1 MLVVP
6 YLEPKLKSLAIHIFP
21 CITAESNITTFSL
34 RREHFSSGKDVAIT
48 KNLFAVETRPDSVQR
63 LYEAAAKTPVHVMRQ
78 LDRYRR
84 DGRRSSRYFL
94 CTPILGGERRSVAK
108 IKHKPGIDIET
119 RMVSNSC
126 K

>member
-1 MLVVP
+1 MPFVETISCFCV
-6 YLEPKLKSLAIHIFP
+6 A
-21 CITAESNITTFSL
+21 AESDITTFSL
-34 RREHFSSGKDVAIT
+34 RTEHFSSCEDVAAT
-48 KNLFAVETRPDSVQR
+48 KNLFAVETRPESVHR

-94 CTPILGGERRSVAK
+94 CTPILGGERRSVAR

-126 K
+126 TGI

>member
-1 MLVVP
+1 
-6 YLEPKLKSLAIHIFP
+6 
-21 CITAESNITTFSL
+21 
-34 RREHFSSGKDVAIT
+34 
-48 KNLFAVETRPDSVQR
+48 
-63 LYEAAAKTPVHVMRQ
+63 MRQ

-119 RMVSNSC
+119 RMKVRNDEFLLYFACGASLLML
-126 K
+126 KYP